1 MIPSVD
7 WVVWSN
13 ATEAGATTILHNFFF
28 DESVMGKDETRNVNK
43 RTHLL
48 SRLSPYL
55 SRGLISPKDVYWG
68 IKLKTQINNRQN
80 QTLEFDSLLRRM
92 C

>member
-1 MIPSVD
+1 MIPFVD

-13 ATEAGATTILHNFFF
+13 ATEAGATTILQKKF
-28 DESVMGKDETRNVNK
+28 DESVMGKDETRNMNK

-48 SRLSPYL
+48 SRLSPYF
-55 SRGLISPKDVYWG
+55 SRGLISPKDFYWG

-80 QTLEFDSLLRRM
+80 QTLEFDSLLRRI